1 MRYYSVQ
8 YIRAFAALSVI
19 YIHLTYALFDLNYC
33 GAIGV
38 DLFFITSGFIMTN
51 YIEKLNFNN
60 SLSARS
66 FFINR
71 FKRIYPL
78 YFILTCFFALLMI
91 IYGGGMGII
100 INYIYSILFIP
111 YSYNNIYKDPIL
123 FAGWS
128 LNFEIFFYLIICF
141 SIYLNKKKSII
152 ILSIILAFIGITGL
166 FFDFNNILLDFILND
181 FYLEFLLGIISYYII
196 NNKSIKYVLINNKAF
211 YFSISAL
218 LFFIVALGKDFGYLD
233 LGIPR
238 DLIIFNFNKIAIT
251 LSRSVI
257 WGIPSFFL
265 FITTVMFFHNKTKII
280 WLAYLGDISY
290 SLYLIQ
296 VPIIYFYNSYLFY
309 FNNTILK
316 LLFILLTITLI
327 FILSIFSNKFLEN
340 IFSKKSIITKK

>member
-19 YIHLTYALFDLNYC
+19 YIHITYSLFDLNYC

-51 YIEKLNFNN
+51 SIEKLNFNN
-60 SLSARS
+60 SLSAKT

-71 FKRIYPL
+71 FNRIYPL
-78 YFILTCFFALLMI
+78 YFILTSFFALLMI
-91 IYGGGMGII
+91 FYNGYGII

-128 LNFEIFFYLIICF
+128 LNFEIFFYLMICF

-152 ILSIILAFIGITGL
+152 ILLIILAFIGIIGL
-166 FFDFNNILLDFILND
+166 VFDFNNILLDFILND
-181 FYLEFLLGIISYYII
+181 FYLEFLFGIISYYII
-196 NNKSIKYVLINNKAF
+196 NNKLIKYILIDNMTF
-211 YFSISAL
+211 YFIISIL
-218 LFFIVALGKDFGYLD
+218 LFFIAALGKDYGYVD

-238 DLIIFNFNKIAIT
+238 DLIIFNYNKIVIT
-251 LSRSVI
+251 LPRSII

-265 FITTVMFFHNKTKII
+265 FITTVIFFHNKTKIS
-280 WLAYLGDISY
+280 WLEYLGNISY

-309 FNNTILK
+309 FNSIILK
-316 LLFILLTITLI
+316 LLFMLLTITLI

-340 IFSKKSIITKK
+340 ILSNKQQQ